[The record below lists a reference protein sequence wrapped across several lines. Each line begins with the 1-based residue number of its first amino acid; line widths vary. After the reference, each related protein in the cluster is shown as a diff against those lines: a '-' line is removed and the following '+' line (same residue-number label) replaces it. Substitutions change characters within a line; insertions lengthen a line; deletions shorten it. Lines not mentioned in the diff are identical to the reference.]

1 MRRYRIQDDGYTGFK
16 HIYGDRERRPCG
28 RVVRNADGNFT
39 ASVGKVSET
48 GETEKDA
55 FLQVWATVEG
65 LDLSELHRALA
76 PQTKTQPYTETVL
89 DWLKVNAAE
98 NGGHP
103 RFSND
108 DLARVLG
115 RQKPNQTLGSLISRL
130 DCACY
135 CAGLPSIG
143 LAADKPF
150 PRAWGGNRERGR
162 AWDFPIPKMRQRS
175 QAHRWSDGDFEAL
188 KCETRGLAILKGRDA
203 WEHEIAKHESRVKAW
218 AEIEAAS

>member
-16 HIYGDRERRPCG
+16 HIYRDRERRPCG

-103 RFSND
+103 RSRPRSRKAKTESD
-108 DLARVLG
+108 VGESHLATRLRMLLRRPAVDWSRRRQAVSPCVG
-115 RQKPNQTLGSLISRL
+115 R
-130 DCACY
+130 
-135 CAGLPSIG
+135 
-143 LAADKPF
+143 
-150 PRAWGGNRERGR
+150 
-162 AWDFPIPKMRQRS
+162 
-175 QAHRWSDGDFEAL
+175 
-188 KCETRGLAILKGRDA
+188 
-203 WEHEIAKHESRVKAW
+203 
-218 AEIEAAS
+218 

>member
-1 MRRYRIQDDGYTGFK
+1 MRPRTTKREETMRRYRIQDDGYTGFK
-16 HIYGDRERRPCG
+16 HIYRDRERRPCG

-103 RFSND
+103 RFQQ
-108 DLARVLG
+108 R
-115 RQKPNQTLGSLISRL
+115 RSRPRSRKAKTES
-130 DCACY
+130 DVGEFSSRDSTAHATAPACRR
-135 CAGLPSIG
+135 LVSPPTSR
-143 LAADKPF
+143 F
-150 PRAWGGNRERGR
+150 PVRGAGNRERGR

-188 KCETRGLAILKGRDA
+188 KCETRGLAILKGRDVGA
-203 WEHEIAKHESRVKAW
+203 
-218 AEIEAAS
+218 

>member
-16 HIYGDRERRPCG
+16 HIYRDRERRPCG

-115 RQKPNQTLGSLISRL
+115 RQKPNQTLGSSSR
-130 DCACY
+130 DSTAHATAPACRR
-135 CAGLPSIG
+135 LVSPPTSR
-143 LAADKPF
+143 F
-150 PRAWGGNRERGR
+150 PVRGAGNRERGR

-188 KCETRGLAILKGRDA
+188 KCETRGLAILKGRDVGA
-203 WEHEIAKHESRVKAW
+203 
-218 AEIEAAS
+218 